1 MQLLVGYKTALK
13 LLCDLLRTYYVCMYM
28 CMLITIILLG
38 QTDFLHLG
46 TKHFEWCKCSKE
58 QDAKV
63 APKKSIQK
71 GTAKI
76 CICIFF
82 VFSM

>member
-1 MQLLVGYKTALK
+1 MYVHVYVNNNHIALSN
-13 LLCDLLRTYYVCMYM
+13 R
-28 CMLITIILLG
+28 
-38 QTDFLHLG
+38 FLHLG
-46 TKHFEWCKCSKE
+46 TKHFEWSKCSKE

-76 CICIFF
+76 CISIFF